1 MKVTHTDPSV
11 LALSGVVLSCLLGT
25 AHGAYCSVGSFDG
38 AVTAAEISSFNE
50 VVTSS
55 TPATSNI
62 GNAWAQGDSGNMMQ
76 AINLIYLIGGQQTT
90 LDQMIRYCD
99 AVLSERNDLAKAPIG
114 QYKIWTEDIAPVWP
128 NDVTESPIGTGGEQG
143 DTIGHLATCANN
155 ILKNKT
161 IYDDK
166 PSIGDPHGYGA
177 TYLDRAKK
185 YVQEADYSMT
195 DHVLSRL
202 LDLSNDKKMYFAK
215 DSAYQPGGPVPWN
228 QQMMFNYG
236 FENLATAHELLGD
249 DPARVTRYH
258 QIVQDSFNWFFTEG
272 VQTLTDPAG
281 NQSYLWGYALPNIQN
296 EDQNHGALD
305 VAGFTRAYMTG
316 NFGITADEM
325 TKFANRIVDVV
336 TVSPTLYTGYL
347 NGTTGSGNSGST
359 DYLRA
364 AYIFLTE
371 FRPDAY
377 TSMLAGARM
386 TENSTTTNYANFS
399 RFLWVKYRR
408 SLSGVA
414 ESKAVAANL
423 LSGYDPR
430 TGTVDS
436 LMTVSN
442 DSLQNL
448 KGPFYLTLTG
458 APAGVTIVPRQEAGR
473 SNRAVPGTG
482 AMRKTSDT
490 VRLSS
495 RAIWLLVMPVGCRA
509 SNSRIS
515 SPLSRAGVA

>member
-1 MKVTHTDPSV
+1 MNQSRVIRVSGRSV
-11 LALSGVVLSCLLGT
+11 AIFLSMFLVGASMLLAQIN
-25 AHGAYCSVGSFDG
+25 VGSFSG
-38 AVTAAEISSFNE
+38 PVTADELTSFR
-50 VVTSS
+50 TYMATL
-55 TPATSNI
+55 TPATSNL
-62 GNAWAQGDSGNMMQ
+62 GNNWAQGNAGEEVK
-76 AINLIYLIGGQQTT
+76 AIGLVYEVGRDAGT
-90 LDQMIRYCD
+90 LDQMIRFCD
-99 AVLSERNDLAKAPIG
+99 AVLSERNDLAPAPIG
-114 QYKIWTEDIAPVWP
+114 QYVIWTGDIAPVWP
-128 NDVTESPIGTGGEQG
+128 NEVTSLPINTGGEQG
-143 DTIGHLATCANN
+143 DPVGHLGNCARLILETPSLWATAV
-155 ILKNKT
+155 
-161 IYDDK
+161 
-166 PSIGDPHGYGA
+166 PIGDPYGYGK
-177 TYLDRAKK
+177 TYFQRAKTFIAGADFAIDNHILK
-185 YVQEADYSMT
+185 YE
-195 DHVLSRL
+195 
-202 LDLSNDKKMYFAK
+202 LDLTNADHQYFAANDPYK
-215 DSAYQPGGPVPWN
+215 PGQQVPWN

-336 TVSPTLYTGYL
+336 TVSPTHYTGYL

-364 AYIFLTE
+364 AYIFLAE

-408 SLSGVA
+408 WLSGVA
-414 ESKAVAANL
+414 ESKAVATNL

-458 APAGVTIVPRQEAGR
+458 APAGVTIDDASAQTSKAGSYVRVPLVEDLFPGLFTLVPVKLRTPDNKYPTTATWTVFAGE
-473 SNRAVPGTG
+473 PQ
-482 AMRKTSDT
+482 
-490 VRLSS
+490 
-495 RAIWLLVMPVGCRA
+495 
-509 SNSRIS
+509 
-515 SPLSRAGVA
+515 